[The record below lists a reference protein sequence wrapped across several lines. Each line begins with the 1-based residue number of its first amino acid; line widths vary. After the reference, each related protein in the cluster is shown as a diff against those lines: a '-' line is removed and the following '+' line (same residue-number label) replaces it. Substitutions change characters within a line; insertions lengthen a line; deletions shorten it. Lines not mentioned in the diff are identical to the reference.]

1 MVSDTGEFPE
11 LTVEEIEK
19 RRASNG
25 RLVVGYNLDSK
36 SLVTASSAASFV
48 KQYGLSKKAITT
60 TLKDNLLKVKQGW
73 LFVYDTSE
81 NRERLFEEIKR
92 LTGSVPD

>member
-1 MVSDTGEFPE
+1 MVD
-11 LTVEEIEK
+11 L
-19 RRASNG
+19 
-25 RLVVGYNLDSK
+25 LWGYNLDSK

-73 LFVYDTSE
+73 LFVYDTPE